1 MGVKRQG
8 WPSARAAAAA
18 KSARAASKSGIRPR
32 PTRLKRVDPPITLEV
47 PVHLVRAGQTDGDLS
62 SPPPVSLPCPSAAS
76 RALKM
81 QKSDWL
87 YSKKG
92 GSLTTTR
99 ACRGEEK
106 NRKAGGEP
114 VVFPS
119 LTSALSLRQMLQRK
133 SSASKLSTKNVKD
146 ALYIRRP
153 QSRENEV

>member
-1 MGVKRQG
+1 
-8 WPSARAAAAA
+8 
-18 KSARAASKSGIRPR
+18 
-32 PTRLKRVDPPITLEV
+32 
-47 PVHLVRAGQTDGDLS
+47 
-62 SPPPVSLPCPSAAS
+62 
-76 RALKM
+76 M